1 MNSTCPSCGITYR
14 VDPSKIP
21 AGGIRA
27 RCTKCDGVFRIAPPN
42 DAAAVEEAPVAA
54 APAQP
59 EPPAVE
65 AEEAPASGEP
75 EPDPAPEPPRS
86 APTPAPAPAPQFGVA
101 DPHAKARRL
110 ARALVSD
117 IVVYHPERRE
127 SSLSA
132 GTLRQEFRDEIR
144 KSWDEYVAQV
154 GEQIAR
160 GTPYFR
166 EALNEILA
174 GGSAVF

>member
-21 AGGIRA
+21 AGGVRA
-27 RCTKCDGVFRIAPPN
+27 RCTKCDGVFRIESPTGPGADP
-42 DAAAVEEAPVAA
+42 EAVAA
-54 APAQP
+54 APAPEPSPAPGGDEAPPASEATP
-59 EPPAVE
+59 EPPPP
-65 AEEAPASGEP
+65 APAS
-75 EPDPAPEPPRS
+75 PA
-86 APTPAPAPAPQFGVA
+86 APQFGVA

-117 IVVYHPERRE
+117 IVVYHPDRRE
-127 SSLSA
+127 RSLSA

-154 GEQIAR
+154 GEQLAR

-174 GGSAVF
+174 GGTAVF